1 MAYQFSCPSC
11 GEDDDLFG
19 RPIGETILLRC
30 GRCGHE
36 WPRDDTPRCATCGG
50 TDLSTVS
57 RAVVAGG
64 RATVVSIV
72 GRQDVPVC
80 AVCDRDAV
88 ETYIAR
94 GHILPAG
101 YITAASRP
109 RS

>member
-19 RPIGETILLRC
+19 RPENETIMLRC

-50 TDLSTVS
+50 SDLSTVS
-57 RAVVAGG
+57 RSVVAGG

-72 GRQDVPVC
+72 GRQEVSVC
-80 AVCDRDAV
+80 AVCDRAAV
-88 ETYIAR
+88 EKYIAR
-94 GHILPAG
+94 GQSLPPD
-101 YITAASRP
+101 YITAASQP